1 MYLIRRSTTFKK
13 DLKRELKNPRFKK
26 DIFLEAVDTLAR
38 GKQLKERHQ
47 NHKLTGEFSNCFECH
62 LQPDLLLVYMID
74 RQAQTLRLIRLGSHA
89 ELFG

>member
-1 MYLIRRSTTFKK
+1 MYSIHRGSSFRK

-26 DIFLEAVDTLAR
+26 SIFLGVVDALAN
-38 GKQLKERHQ
+38 GKQLDPRHR

-62 LQPDLLLVYMID
+62 LLPDLLLIYTID
-74 RQAQTLRLIRLGSHA
+74 RKERNLYLVRIGSHA